1 MQILKNFDLKD
12 YNTFGFR
19 SIASNFVAITSEE
32 DLVKLVQ
39 SGILHEMPWFILGG
53 GSNILFTKDFNGLII
68 HLENKGIQVVPEGN
82 THVLVTAGA
91 GEDWVEFADKMVEQ
105 KYGGLENL
113 VAIPGLC
120 GSCAV
125 QNIGAYGV
133 EVCNIIQSVRYY
145 DLDELTFKTI
155 PGHDCKYGY
164 RDSIFKHELKGKA
177 IITSVTFRLTKKYHQ
192 IHSEYSA
199 LQNELKAKGIQI
211 PTIQIIADIV
221 KEIRR
226 SKLPDVKE
234 LGSAGSFFK
243 NPYLDKSSFE
253 ELKKQYPTLVSY
265 PIDNNTVKLAAGQL
279 IELCGWRGKM
289 IDHVGVHI
297 KQALILVHY
306 GDGSGQ
312 EIVDLS
318 NEIID
323 DVQQK
328 FGITL
333 APEVIFV

>member
-1 MQILKNFDLKD
+1 MQILKNFDLKG
-12 YNTFGFR
+12 YNTFGFKA
-19 SIASNFVAITSEE
+19 IASNFVAIANE
-32 DLVKLVQ
+32 DDLTELVK
-39 SGILHEMPWFILGG
+39 SNILHEMPWFILGG
-53 GSNILFTKDFNGLII
+53 GSNVLFTQDFNGLII
-68 HLENKGIQVVPEGN
+68 HLENKGIHVAPDGN
-82 THVLVTAGA
+82 THVLVTAEA
-91 GEDWVEFADKMVEQ
+91 GEDWVEFADKMVEL
-105 KYGGLENL
+105 KYGGAENL

-133 EVCNIIQSVRYY
+133 EACNIIHSVRYF
-145 DLDELTFKTI
+145 DLAENTFKTI
-155 PGHDCKYGY
+155 AGSDCKYGY

-177 IITSVTFRLTKKYHQ
+177 IITNVTFRLTKKYHQ
-192 IHSEYSA
+192 IHSEYSV
-199 LQNELKAKGIQI
+199 LQNELNAKGIQI

-221 KEIRR
+221 KDIRR

-265 PIDNNTVKLAAGQL
+265 PIDPNTVKLAAGQL

-306 GDGSGQ
+306 GEGTGQ

-318 NEIID
+318 KEIIE
-323 DVQQK
+323 DVHQQ
-328 FGITL
+328 FGVTL